1 MLIKPGD
8 ALASRLT
15 NRTANYNLVDNSKC
29 HVLFLYVRYY
39 LFMLCAPACYLLS
52 WNLPSYGE
60 KSARRNSYHGRLQFG
75 IVNWLVGRRNVTLH
89 ARRLQLDSYVINCSD
104 WICFR
109 NQSSVKFQLHES
121 DWFRCPWKFPI
132 NRNPI
137 WSNCLVSLRRSIA
150 RVCICARDV

>member
-52 WNLPSYGE
+52 WNRPSYGE
-60 KSARRNSYHGRLQFG
+60 KSARRAATRIMVACSLELLTGWLGGEMLHCMHAAC
-75 IVNWLVGRRNVTLH
+75 NWIRM
-89 ARRLQLDSYVINCSD
+89 
-104 WICFR
+104 
-109 NQSSVKFQLHES
+109 
-121 DWFRCPWKFPI
+121 
-132 NRNPI
+132 
-137 WSNCLVSLRRSIA
+137 
-150 RVCICARDV
+150 

>member
-29 HVLFLYVRYY
+29 HVLFLYVL
-39 LFMLCAPACYLLS
+39 LFIHVVCACLLFIELES
-52 WNLPSYGE
+52 SVIYGE

-89 ARRLQLDSYVINCSD
+89 ARRQQLQLDSYVINCD
-104 WICFR
+104 
-109 NQSSVKFQLHES
+109 
-121 DWFRCPWKFPI
+121 
-132 NRNPI
+132 
-137 WSNCLVSLRRSIA
+137 
-150 RVCICARDV
+150 